1 MEQSDHIYRM
11 PPHSDKLLEF
21 HMLAQDWTKPYAG
34 EELIRI
40 HGSVYEK

>member
-1 MEQSDHIYRM
+1 MLKDQQNQQ
-11 PPHSDKLLEF
+11 PHSDKLLEF

-40 HGSVYEK
+40 QGSVYEK